1 MKRRLARLRA
11 LDYRHYIGVVITLV
25 FLGCGFLFPNAL
37 PRLGEAFRDFGTS
50 VAFYVME
57 LAEGENPIT
66 ATVNGMPAWEWAPS
80 RYPPLR
86 LIPWTWEE
94 FKAACGKFGAAFFSG
109 ENLRAWWWKVT
120 DVLYY
125 VSKGLLV
132 LMPFVL
138 VLLLYARRY
147 LAPRTDRLLDLCCVL
162 LEEAAAEGLP
172 FNASL
177 VRVYETVRTE
187 LDPKKYDIEA
197 LSRVFIAVSTVFPK
211 DAELDLERV
220 LSIFRTEYAK
230 AFWNDRDSLPLALW
244 RRFTFCIVYPVR
256 DWLRELIAFFWENN
270 KYLKLW
276 LFLWVIYFRAAV
288 ILVEFIAFYLYA
300 VSSFDLLSIYTQCVK
315 LLHDLAPMLRSLPF
329 AVWIG
334 VILYMEDRRCKA
346 IAYEALYHREA
357 KNDKFVQERG
367 VVTIVY
373 GPMGVGKTSL
383 LTSLSLTAEVQMRN
397 DAYEILEERDM
408 MFPAFPWCNL
418 RAEIAYQTECGR
430 IVDTDSCKRFVR
442 EWERSYKFF
451 AEDPARG
458 RWLARAHRKGRF
470 RWSNFA
476 FDYDTAH
483 YPMTYESELGTV
495 TLWDAI
501 EDYTCAY
508 FIFSIETSL
517 IISNYSIRTDEI
529 KVDLGNM
536 PLWDSDFFRR
546 KASEMEDYSRYA
558 HIIDFDMLRL
568 GKRMLD
574 NNPNR
579 NAFGFGVYVVSEID
593 KERKNALELRETKK
607 NTDECNQ
614 MNDLFNACLKMS
626 RHACVIANRVFLKIF
641 CDLQRPEDWGA
652 GGREVG
658 EIVYIAEKGDMHPT
672 LPFFSTYWWTSALYG
687 WARRRFDRFYQ
698 KYIHVRSDNTLFV
711 HLLKSV
717 MARLGKHYKNTEDLF
732 GCQTLHLECE
742 SGRMDGKATKTK
754 FYRMPKK
761 DYSRRYSTNCLS
773 AIFEG
778 DVPNRVSIN
787 DFVTYAGVMAT
798 AEELALQNSH
808 FQRDLE
814 KRKQKY
820 AS

>member
-1 MKRRLARLRA
+1 MKRRFARLRA
-11 LDYRHYIGVVITLV
+11 LEYRHYIGVAITLV

-37 PRLGEAFRDFGTS
+37 PRLGEAFRDLGTS

-94 FKAACGKFGAAFFSG
+94 FKAACGKFGAAFFSA
-109 ENLRAWWWKVT
+109 ENLRAWWWSLS

-125 VSKGLLV
+125 ISRGMLIV
-132 LMPFVL
+132 MPFVL
-138 VLLLYARRY
+138 VLFLYAKRY
-147 LAPRTDRLLDLCCVL
+147 T
-162 LEEAAAEGLP
+162 
-172 FNASL
+172 S
-177 VRVYETVRTE
+177 ETN
-187 LDPKKYDIEA
+187 
-197 LSRVFIAVSTVFPK
+197 
-211 DAELDLERV
+211 
-220 LSIFRTEYAK
+220 
-230 AFWNDRDSLPLALW
+230 NDNNRDSLPLALW

-256 DWLRELIAFFWENN
+256 DWLRELIAFFRENN

-276 LFLWVIYFRAAV
+276 LFLWVIYFRVAV

-300 VSSFDLLSIYTQCVK
+300 VSSFDLLSIYTQLVK
-315 LLHDLAPMLRSLPF
+315 LLHDLAPMVRFLPI

-346 IAYEALYHREA
+346 IAYEELYRREA

-367 VVTIVY
+367 VVTIIY

-476 FDYDTAH
+476 FDYDIAH

-672 LPFFSTYWWTSALYG
+672 LPFFSTYWWTSVLYG

-742 SGRMDGKATKTK
+742 SGRMDGEATKTK

-787 DFVTYAGVMAT
+787 DFVTYAGIMAT

-808 FQRDLE
+808 FQCDLE